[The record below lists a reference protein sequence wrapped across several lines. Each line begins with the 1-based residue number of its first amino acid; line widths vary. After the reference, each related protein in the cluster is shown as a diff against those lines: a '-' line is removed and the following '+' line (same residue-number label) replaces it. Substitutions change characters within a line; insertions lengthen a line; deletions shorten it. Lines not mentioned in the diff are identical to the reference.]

1 MKQIVLVQPNFK
13 FGVGSL
19 EGYWLPY
26 SVGCLWSYAKQ
37 FAWVVKNYNLA
48 DIVFRREPI
57 DDFVARHNRIDVAF
71 FSCYMWNWEYN
82 KKLAQQIKQKF
93 PQCFIVMGGPQVT
106 DKPTHKFFTEHQY
119 VDSVCLTEGEETFTQ
134 ILEQIQQGDTPL
146 SVYQGA
152 RLNDLEIPS
161 PMLSGVFDNIIKN
174 NPDYVFNITLETNR
188 GCPFQCTF
196 CDWGSLTYAK
206 IRKFPL
212 EKVFAEL
219 KWIAD
224 NKIDFVT
231 IADANFGVFFERDM
245 AITDELLRLQK
256 TTGYPRVVD
265 ATWYKNASDKVLQ
278 IVKKFTTGGFNR
290 GMTLSVQSMDDNVL
304 ETIKRKNMDISNLKE
319 LFAKCNKEG
328 IQSYSELILGLPEE
342 TYDSWA
348 DGLCSIIEAG
358 QHGAIESWLLQLL
371 ENAEL
376 NTPEQRKLHGL
387 ETVIAQG
394 YVSGSGAEDEILENA
409 ELVVGTRYMPRE
421 QLAQGWMYSWMINNF
436 HCFGWTQVYTRWKHT
451 RGMPYRIMY
460 DHLLSCIKQD
470 TGLVNRLYSK
480 AQDNIRHYLKT
491 GMGTVEFDGHTLLWD
506 AQQEFH
512 KNRSEILNFVDSVYT
527 KEFLQIDKDLWFALR
542 NYQRVFTTSPHAKYP
557 YKVDCEYNFDEFLKG
572 NKLTKQPTSYI
583 INIPEPNL
591 SESEYMSRLYFRRR
605 QGFGK
610 SIIKAESILPG
621 DDIPLTPSK
630 GKSNEYH

>member
-1 MKQIVLVQPNFK
+1 MKQVVLVQPNFK

-37 FAWVVKNYNLA
+37 FDWVEQTYSVA

-57 DDFVARHNRIDVAF
+57 DKFVLKHDSIDVAF

-82 KKLAQQIKQKF
+82 KKLAQAIKQKF
-93 PQCFIVMGGPQVT
+93 PKCIVVMGGPQVT
-106 DKPTHKFFTEHQY
+106 DRPTPEFFAQHPYIDT
-119 VDSVCLTEGEETFTQ
+119 VCLTEGEETFTQ
-134 ILEQIQQGDTPL
+134 ILDTVRQGDTPL

-152 RLNDLEIPS
+152 RLNDLEVPS
-161 PMLSGVFDNIIKN
+161 PMLSGVFDDIIKD

-206 IRKFPL
+206 IRQFPL
-212 EKVFAEL
+212 DKVFAEL
-219 KWIAD
+219 AWIAE

-290 GMTLSVQSMDDNVL
+290 GMTLSVQSMHDDVL
-304 ETIKRKNMDISNLKE
+304 ESIKRKNMDISNLKDI
-319 LFAKCNKEG
+319 FAKCNREG

-348 DGLCSIIEAG
+348 DGLCAIIEAG
-358 QHGAIESWLLQLL
+358 QHGALESWLLQLL

-376 NTPEQRKLHGL
+376 NRPEQRELHGM

-394 YVSGSGAEDEILENA
+394 YVSGSGGEDDILENA
-409 ELVVGTRYMPRE
+409 ELVVGTRYMPKAE
-421 QLAQGWMYSWMINNF
+421 LAEAWLYSWMINNF
-436 HCFGWTQVYTRWKHT
+436 HCFGWTQVYTRWAYSE
-451 RGMPYRIMY
+451 GLDYRTMY
-460 DHLLSCIKQD
+460 DHLLENIKRDQ
-470 TGLVNRLYSK
+470 GLVGKLYRE
-480 AQDNIRHYLKT
+480 AENNIKLYLQT
-491 GMGTVEFDGHTLLWD
+491 GMGTSEFSGHTLLWD
-506 AQQEFH
+506 AQKAFH
-512 KNRSEILNFVDSVYT
+512 KNRSSILDFVDSVFT
-527 KEFLQIDKDLWFALR
+527 EEFFKIDSEFWQELS
-542 NYQRVFTTSPHAKYP
+542 NYQRVFTTSIDAKYP
-557 YKVDCEYNFDEFLKG
+557 YKVDCLYNFDEFLKG
-572 NKLTKQPTSYI
+572 NKLTKQSTSYKI
-583 INIPEPNL
+583 DITEPDL
-591 SESEYMSRLYFRRR
+591 SESEYLARLYYRRR

-610 SIIKAESILPG
+610 SIIQAESILPG
-621 DDIPLTPSK
+621 
-630 GKSNEYH
+630 E